1 MFEKENKQPCRQGV
15 LYELNLGK
23 DNGPYLS
30 KDIMFS
36 NPKSIALLAGSQ
48 IVKSFSSF
56 NACMNV
62 SENKQKEYNQN
73 LSYV

>member
-1 MFEKENKQPCRQGV
+1 MFDKENKQPSRQGV
-15 LYELNLGK
+15 LYELSLGK

-30 KDIMFS
+30 KDIMYS

-56 NACMNV
+56 NASMNM
-62 SENKQKEYNQN
+62 SESKQK
-73 LSYV
+73 

>member
-1 MFEKENKQPCRQGV
+1 MFNKENAIPTKQGA
-15 LYELNLGK
+15 LYELSLGK

-30 KDIMFS
+30 KDIMYS

-56 NACMNV
+56 NQSMNI
-62 SENKQKEYNQN
+62 SESKQK
-73 LSYV
+73 